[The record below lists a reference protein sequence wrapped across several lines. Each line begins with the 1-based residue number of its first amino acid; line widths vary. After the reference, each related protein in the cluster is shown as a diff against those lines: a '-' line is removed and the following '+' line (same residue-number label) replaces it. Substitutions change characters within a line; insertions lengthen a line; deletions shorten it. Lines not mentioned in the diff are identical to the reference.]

1 MPLDSVPLD
10 LGSFPGIVCG
20 PVLRRLTRTSV
31 SVWVA
36 CLEPDP
42 ITLTVRR
49 RGAGSLPAASVTT
62 TPTRVGANLW
72 ITVLTAGAPGGRFED
87 GRIYEYELT
96 AAWEATRGTIPWD
109 ALSLAG
115 ATLPTFLA
123 PPENAA
129 ELVVYHTSCRKPHG
143 GGRDGLSLALIDMDA
158 RFQGTAPQ
166 PHLLVMSGDQI
177 YADEVGHPLMPR
189 VLRAAKDVI
198 GVDEADVFGAPPPI
212 GGRGPGTDALGYTG
226 ATANHLWSYGEFMAM
241 YLLAW
246 SPVLWPAALLE
257 FPTNPPLI
265 PDVDPD
271 VSEKSWNE
279 DRLNVG
285 LFKSALPQVRRV
297 LANVPSLM
305 IFDDHEITDDWNID
319 LPWVNTVYASTNKAG
334 RRALTNGLLA
344 YLLCQ
349 HWGNRPDAF
358 TTAGSPEQR
367 ALAAVSSAVSAATPR
382 SAAETCAPLLGL
394 PADKLPTAPP
404 AQALRDLG
412 AAAAIR
418 YDHALGPDDGWPV
431 RIVLMDERTV
441 REYPRTDSR
450 GARISRAALALQLP
464 PPPTPV
470 PFTVIVA
477 AAPVLGSDLVE
488 NVLQPLFQLIQ
499 PDTGARFADYESWSG
514 VTANHQDLLAR
525 IAAHHPAVLLSG
537 DVHYGFTSKLTR
549 TEGGVET
556 RAAQLTASAAK
567 NLEAK
572 NTAISMFSELA
583 MRLGLERVRETSGF
597 AQLSNADK
605 TKLLSAPAPGST
617 LAWDDARDVL
627 LGRVARDGVSKPAAI
642 PTPVAEAY
650 GLAAPGWTY
659 TVEPVDDPMH
669 DYAAQDVDEPW
680 PGWDPAKSLKMTAA
694 LQHADL
700 ERLARM
706 FVGLGQF
713 AVISFRLAGSSLT
726 VIQELRCPVGSVEP
740 SAERH
745 VLHSEVVLT

>member
-10 LGSFPGIVCG
+10 LGSLPRIACG

-72 ITVLTAGAPGGRFED
+72 ITVLTAGAPGGTFEV

-96 AAWEATRGTIPWD
+96 AAWEATRGSIPWD

-115 ATLPTFLA
+115 ATRPTFLA
-123 PPENAA
+123 PPANAA
-129 ELVVYHTSCRKPHG
+129 ELFVYHTSCRKPHG
-143 GGRDGLSLALIDMDA
+143 GGRDGLSLALDDMA
-158 RFQGTAPQ
+158 TRFAAAPAPQ

-189 VLRAAKDVI
+189 VLRVAKDLI
-198 GVDEADVFGAPPPI
+198 GVDEADVFGVPPPI
-212 GGRGPGTDALGYTG
+212 GGRGPGTRALGYTG

-257 FPTNPPLI
+257 FPANPPLV

-271 VSEKSWNE
+271 VSKGSWDK
-279 DRLNVG
+279 DRGNVG

-334 RRALTNGLLA
+334 RRAVTNGLLA

-349 HWGNRPDAF
+349 HWGNRPAAF

-367 ALAAVSSAVSAATPR
+367 ALAAVSSAVAAATPR

-404 AQALRDLG
+404 SQVLRELSAAG
-412 AAAAIR
+412 AVR
-418 YDHALGPDDGWPV
+418 YDHALGPDEGWPV

-441 REYPRTDSR
+441 REFPRTDSR
-450 GARISRAALALQLP
+450 GARVSRAALEVPSIARWTPAL
-464 PPPTPV
+464 
-470 PFTVIVA
+470 
-477 AAPVLGSDLVE
+477 
-488 NVLQPLFQLIQ
+488 
-499 PDTGARFADYESWSG
+499 
-514 VTANHQDLLAR
+514 LLAG
-525 IAAHHPAVLLSG
+525 AAGAGAWYL
-537 DVHYGFTSKLTR
+537 YKTR
-549 TEGGVET
+549 KG
-556 RAAQLTASAAK
+556 
-567 NLEAK
+567 
-572 NTAISMFSELA
+572 
-583 MRLGLERVRETSGF
+583 ERVRVRAE
-597 AQLSNADK
+597 Q
-605 TKLLSAPAPGST
+605 T
-617 LAWDDARDVL
+617 L
-627 LGRVARDGVSKPAAI
+627 DGALR
-642 PTPVAEAY
+642 
-650 GLAAPGWTY
+650 GLT
-659 TVEPVDDPMH
+659 
-669 DYAAQDVDEPW
+669 
-680 PGWDPAKSLKMTAA
+680 
-694 LQHADL
+694 
-700 ERLARM
+700 
-706 FVGLGQF
+706 
-713 AVISFRLAGSSLT
+713 
-726 VIQELRCPVGSVEP
+726 
-740 SAERH
+740 
-745 VLHSEVVLT
+745 